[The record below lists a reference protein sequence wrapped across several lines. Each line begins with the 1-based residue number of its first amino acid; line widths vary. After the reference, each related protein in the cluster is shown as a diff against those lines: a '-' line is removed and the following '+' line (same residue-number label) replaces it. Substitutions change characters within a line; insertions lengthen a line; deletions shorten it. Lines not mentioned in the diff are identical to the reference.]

1 MGREPRGKGGGGALW
16 KFRFGLVPSHK
27 QDPIQNSGSC
37 SWIMKARVG
46 GKICVLQVNIF
57 KLCHINSKNVLLSC
71 LPITVDFFF
80 ISLLSLPLFHRRC
93 QIQHSNFVCVCFGT
107 KESPLFLT
115 GDGSE
120 QQKRRGKG
128 GRNGQGG
135 VEDGGPSS
143 PSCTRTVQPPLCWLT
158 SGWGGKGLAAGPC
171 HTVRT
176 WTSPFA

>member
-16 KFRFGLVPSHK
+16 KFQFGLVPSHK

-71 LPITVDFFF
+71 LPITVDFFL

-93 QIQHSNFVCVCFGT
+93 QIQHSNFVCVFWDKRVPPFPHWGWLGAAET
-107 KESPLFLT
+107 ERKRGAEWAR
-115 GDGSE
+115 GSG
-120 QQKRRGKG
+120 RRGALFTQLHAD
-128 GRNGQGG
+128 RPAPSVLANIG
-135 VEDGGPSS
+135 V
-143 PSCTRTVQPPLCWLT
+143 
-158 SGWGGKGLAAGPC
+158 GW
-171 HTVRT
+171 
-176 WTSPFA
+176 

>member
-1 MGREPRGKGGGGALW
+1 MW

-57 KLCHINSKNVLLSC
+57 KSCHINSKNVLLSR
-71 LPITVDFFF
+71 LLITVDILF
-80 ISLLSLPLFHRRC
+80 LSLASPYFKGAARFSI
-93 QIQHSNFVCVCFGT
+93 QILCVCFGT

-120 QQKRRGKG
+120 QQRRGKG

-135 VEDGGPSS
+135 VEEGGPSS